1 MSSQNRNLETSYLL
15 LYAHVYS
22 PDIGSSQCA
31 AAVIILK
38 PVLRLHDQV
47 KLIHQVLFHLWTK
60 VCQKSN
66 KYAVGY

>member
-1 MSSQNRNLETSYLL
+1 MSSQNGNLETSYLL

-47 KLIHQVLFHLWTK
+47 KLIQLKTVDMI
-60 VCQKSN
+60 KSFFIN
-66 KYAVGY
+66 MR